1 MRRYSFSLG
10 LAFVDILLV
19 IAAYVLA
26 LYLKPDSSLDALLHY
41 RVPFLL
47 ILVFWILF
55 SFILGKYHWG
65 RIRDKQH
72 LFRNI
77 LFNAF
82 LVPAVFSVVIMFF
95 PEMNTSRFILFGTS
109 LLAFVFEIVFF
120 GIFYSVVRSK
130 NLSVVTDYLR
140 QSKRQA
146 EQIFQVESPEEIR
159 RKSEK
164 IEEFVREEC
173 GENVLYLFQQ
183 HVDIFNLQTLMIST
197 TTKFNIQ
204 KQADNFFN
212 AIVNLQKI
220 NDIRYVNKFFEEVNL
235 KLPVGGLFLGCAET
249 KELRKKRLLEKFPPV
264 LNWIYYIF
272 DYIFKRLFPKFR
284 LTKWLYFSITS
295 GRNRVISRAEV
306 LGRLCSCGFEVVEE
320 KVIDRSFFFVVR
332 KIREPFYDMD
342 PTYGAFVK
350 LRRVGKNG
358 KFFNVYKF
366 RTMHPFSEYLQEY
379 VYHLNRLDE
388 GGKMKDDFRVTSLG
402 SIMRKLWID
411 ELPMLIN
418 VIKGDMKIVGV
429 RPLSRQYFDLY
440 TDETKK
446 IRTQV
451 KPGLIPPFY
460 ADIPKNIDEIQASEI
475 RYVKEYLKNPL
486 LTDIKYFFKA
496 FINIVFKGARSA

>member
-220 NDIRYVNKFFEEVNL
+220 NDIRYVNKFFEEVN
-235 KLPVGGLFLGCAET
+235 
-249 KELRKKRLLEKFPPV
+249 
-264 LNWIYYIF
+264 
-272 DYIFKRLFPKFR
+272 
-284 LTKWLYFSITS
+284 
-295 GRNRVISRAEV
+295 
-306 LGRLCSCGFEVVEE
+306 
-320 KVIDRSFFFVVR
+320 
-332 KIREPFYDMD
+332 
-342 PTYGAFVK
+342 
-350 LRRVGKNG
+350 
-358 KFFNVYKF
+358 
-366 RTMHPFSEYLQEY
+366 
-379 VYHLNRLDE
+379 
-388 GGKMKDDFRVTSLG
+388 
-402 SIMRKLWID
+402 
-411 ELPMLIN
+411 
-418 VIKGDMKIVGV
+418 
-429 RPLSRQYFDLY
+429 
-440 TDETKK
+440 
-446 IRTQV
+446 
-451 KPGLIPPFY
+451 
-460 ADIPKNIDEIQASEI
+460 
-475 RYVKEYLKNPL
+475 
-486 LTDIKYFFKA
+486 
-496 FINIVFKGARSA
+496 